1 MASVR
6 WIGALLLVLPLA
18 LAAQDSP
25 RADDS
30 VFAQAQRLVAEG
42 RGEEGRALV
51 ERTLASASAGSAAYA
66 AALYWRGVMAPTAA
80 EAERDLRR
88 VIVEFSLSPHA
99 DDALLR
105 LAQLEI
111 ARGDRVRATEHLDRL
126 LAEHPTSNVRPRA
139 QLTMAR
145 MSLDAGQIA
154 SGCAQLRELAASS
167 GPGEIEIRNQ
177 VTFLQQRCSGD
188 QAGTR
193 VAGATSP
200 ASRPPVSAR
209 TPPNRQAST
218 QVDTSVAEG
227 RIDPVAPR
235 VTYGAAGTPA
245 PRAAAPATGSAGF
258 SVQVGAFSSP
268 EQATKVQR
276 ELTGRGY
283 QARVVPG
290 PRDLHRVRV
299 GRYPDRA
306 AADAALGRMK
316 SSGVTGMVVE
326 AEPR

>member
-1 MASVR
+1 MPSVR

-51 ERTLASASAGSAAYA
+51 ERTLASAPAGSAEYA

-88 VIVEFSLSPHA
+88 VIVEFSLSSHA

-111 ARGDRVRATEHLDRL
+111 ARGDRVRATEHLNRL
-126 LAEHPTSNVRPRA
+126 LAEHPNSNVRPRA

-145 MSLDAGQIA
+145 MTLDAGQTA

-167 GPGEIEIRNQ
+167 GPADIEIRNQ
-177 VTFLQQRCSGD
+177 VTFLQQRCSGA
-188 QAGTR
+188 QADTR
-193 VAGATSP
+193 VAGAASP
-200 ASRPPVSAR
+200 ASRPPAPAR
-209 TPPNRQAST
+209 APPNRQASA

-227 RIDPVAPR
+227 RIDPVVPAAATPRPTATAP
-235 VTYGAAGTPA
+235 AAG
-245 PRAAAPATGSAGF
+245 SLGF

-268 EQATKVQR
+268 EQANKVQR
-276 ELTGRGY
+276 ELAGRGY

-290 PRDLHRVRV
+290 PRDLFRVRV
-299 GRYPDRA
+299 GRYADRA

-316 SSGVTGMVVE
+316 SSGLSGMVVE